1 MSANK
6 TIKYEGDETK
16 RCRYCKKELPL
27 SAFHKSGIT
36 KDGRQAYCRECM
48 YTYQRIR
55 YRRIV
60 NVGGGPLDKIREKR
74 RRYYLNKK
82 KAKQDENKV

>member
-1 MSANK
+1 MA
-6 TIKYEGDETK
+6 TETK

-27 SAFHKSGIT
+27 SEFHKSSAT

-55 YRRIV
+55 YWHIV
-60 NVGGGPLDKIREKR
+60 YVGGGPLDKIREWKH
-74 RRYYLNKK
+74 RYYLNKK
-82 KAKQDENKV
+82 KAKQDDNKV

>member
-1 MSANK
+1 MA
-6 TIKYEGDETK
+6 TETK

-27 SAFHKSGIT
+27 SEFHKSRYT

-48 YTYQRIR
+48 NTYHRIR
-55 YRRIV
+55 YRHIV
-60 NVGGGPLDKIREKR
+60 DVGGGPLDKIRELR
-74 RRYYLNKK
+74 HRYYRNKK